1 MIFVSYPG
9 ILAKSNSDDLQ
20 TFLWSCIV
28 TSLYARKVIIF
39 YFTNIDN
46 LYISLYFTIL
56 VLWSLQLQVQQIPCS
71 P

>member
-1 MIFVSYPG
+1 M
-9 ILAKSNSDDLQ
+9 L
-20 TFLWSCIV
+20 
-28 TSLYARKVIIF
+28 

-71 P
+71 PWIPYILYGLHLLFVLQFIFLFIPLP